1 METKFEKLS
10 REHAKEV
17 MGIFNHYVLNSFAAY
32 PENPLPEEFFSK
44 FMEIAAGYPAFV
56 IINEEKVIGFCLLR
70 PYNPFPVFKQTAE
83 VSYFIHPDFTGLGI
97 GKKALKQLEESA
109 KTAGIRKLLADISS
123 ENSASIQFHL
133 RNGFKECG
141 CFPRVGKKLGKDFSV
156 IWMEKDL

>member
-1 METKFEKLS
+1 MEIRFEKLS

-17 MGIFNHYVLNSFAAY
+17 MEIFNHYILNSFAAY

-56 IINEEKVIGFCLLR
+56 MKKEGKVIGFCLLR

-109 KTAGIRKLLADISS
+109 RTSGIRKLLADISS

-141 CFPRVGKKLGKDFSV
+141 NFSHTGKKFGKDFSV
-156 IWMEKDL
+156 VWMEKDL